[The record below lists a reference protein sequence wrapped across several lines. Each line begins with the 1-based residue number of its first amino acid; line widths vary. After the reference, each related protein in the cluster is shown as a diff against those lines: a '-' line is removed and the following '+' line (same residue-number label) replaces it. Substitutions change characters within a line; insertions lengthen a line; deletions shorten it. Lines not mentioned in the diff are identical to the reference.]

1 MPRGFLDTSVVVRYL
16 TNDPPDMAAR
26 AARLIDSEAELLLT
40 DGILG
45 EAAYVLLKRYGV
57 PRAVVVDNLIALVRK
72 RNVTVW
78 RVEKDIAIQA
88 LQLCRPSGRVSF
100 ADALL
105 WSIAR
110 MTADTVVYSFD
121 KRFPAENITLRQEP
135 T

>member
-16 TNDPPDMAAR
+16 TNDPPEMAAR
-26 AARLIDSEAELLLT
+26 AARIIDNEAELVLT

-57 PRAVVVDNLIALVRK
+57 PRAMVVDNLIALVRK
-72 RNVTVW
+72 RNVAVW

-110 MTADTVVYSFD
+110 VTDDAIVYSFD
-121 KRFPAENITLRQEP
+121 KRFPSSDIEVRQGL
-135 T
+135 

>member
-26 AARLIDSEAELLLT
+26 AARIIDSDAELLLT

-45 EAAYVLLKRYGV
+45 EVAYVLLKRYKV

-72 RNVTVW
+72 RNMTVW
-78 RVEKDIAIQA
+78 RIEKDVAIQA

-105 WSIAR
+105 WAAAHSSGIIS
-110 MTADTVVYSFD
+110 VYSFD
-121 KRFPAENITLRQEP
+121 ERFPSGGITVHRNL
-135 T
+135 